1 MALRTADQK
10 ERGSVDYARKIE
22 DLIEFAEK
30 YAALCGS
37 PKRVEFKFCALLAAW
52 ESAALHDSKASHW
65 YELWQQHCLV
75 RHRGKSGRTLAD
87 PIAESPRSKQRRM
100 SADEEARAYA
110 KVKEGLRHVFNST
123 LHHYRAENDAEA
135 SLAEGSN
142 EPAILFQKIRDSF
155 ELPQSFSSP
164 EGMEVFLMTLIEL
177 FEQSLVN
184 KDDLFSS
191 KIWRSEIYRRRLG
204 GLAETKTLAD
214 VASPEIRSERQ
225 NVFSE
230 TERTEILQQM
240 LSAMREITKQL
251 HSYLDKCGS

>member
-1 MALRTADQK
+1 MALRTEDKKA
-10 ERGSVDYARKIE
+10 RGSVDFARKIE
-22 DLIEFAEK
+22 ELIEFVDK

-37 PKRVEFKFCALLAAW
+37 PKRVEFKFCALLAGW
-52 ESAALHDSKASHW
+52 ESTALHDSKASHW
-65 YELWQQHCLV
+65 HELWQQHCLA

-87 PIAESPRSKQRRM
+87 PIAESPRSKQRRL
-100 SADEEARAYA
+100 AAEEEARAYA
-110 KVKEGLRHVFNST
+110 QVKEGLRHVFNST
-123 LHHYRAENDAEA
+123 LHHYFAENDAEA

-142 EPAILFQKIRDSF
+142 ESAILFQKIGDSF
-155 ELPQSFSSP
+155 KLPQSFSRP
-164 EGMEVFLMTLIEL
+164 EGLEVFLMTLIEL

-214 VASPEIRSERQ
+214 VASPEIRLERQ
-225 NVFSE
+225 NAVSE
-230 TERTEILQQM
+230 SERSEILQQM
-240 LSAMREITKQL
+240 LSSMREITKQL